1 MNPFKENRTLKFL
14 GSVQLALPMLLILA
28 ALLASGTI
36 TESIYSTAVAKRFV
50 YGTWWFGG
58 FLVLLAVNLM
68 CSAFS
73 RFPWKKHQ
81 TGFVITHLG
90 IIMILAGSLV
100 TQKWGLDGQIPLN
113 EGEEGHI
120 FQEDKPVLYYQVE
133 DGAVGKIPAYF
144 PLRQPN
150 PDHPLLVDL
159 PEGGLLMVDQFY
171 LNAQKEVAGRPV
183 APGEKGY
190 PAVHLDLQSS
200 FVNENQWLF
209 LGHPDYGHLD
219 LGPASVFFEK
229 ESDWKKRLAKGAKD
243 VAGNALAVLETPDG
257 GLEYQTR
264 FRGEFQ
270 PAQRMAV
277 GQSYSTGW
285 MDMQFKVEERMPAAL
300 PEETYVPQPLPHQ
313 QDPQSALHY
322 EVIHYPDKK
331 DGWLG
336 FESQASFPFNGK
348 TFSLA
353 YGPRQVELPFS
364 LRLVKFTIGFD
375 PGTEKPAAYSSKVF
389 YIDPQ
394 KGTEVP
400 ATISM
405 NEPLHYRGYTVYQ
418 ASFEAEP
425 NGKYISV
432 FSVGRDPGIWLKYS
446 GAIVLVLGIIFMFWF
461 KNPAWNKR
469 EANA

>member
-1 MNPFKENRTLKFL
+1 
-14 GSVQLALPMLLILA
+14 MLLILA

-58 FLVLLAVNLM
+58 FLVLLAVNLL
-68 CSAFS
+68 CSALS

-100 TQKWGLDGQIPLN
+100 TQKWGVDGQIPLN

-133 DGAVGKIPAYF
+133 DGAVGKIPASF

-150 PDHPLLVDL
+150 PDHPLLVNL

-171 LNAQKEVAGRPV
+171 LNAQKEVTGRP
-183 APGEKGY
+183 AAQGEKSY

-200 FVNENQWLF
+200 FVHENQWLF

-229 ESDWKKRLAKGAKD
+229 ESDWKKRLAKGARD
-243 VAGNALAVLETPDG
+243 VAGNALAVLQASDG
-257 GLEYQTR
+257 GLKYQTR

-270 PAQRMAV
+270 PAQRLDV
-277 GQSYSTGW
+277 GQNYSTGW
-285 MDMQFKVEERMPAAL
+285 MDLQFKVEERMPAAL
-300 PEETYVPQPLPHQ
+300 PEETYQPQPLPHQ

-331 DGWLG
+331 TGWLG
-336 FESQASFPFNGK
+336 FESQASFPVNGK
-348 TFSLA
+348 TFTLA
-353 YGPRQVELPFS
+353 YGPRQMELPFS
-364 LRLVKFTIGFD
+364 LRLVKFTVGFD

-389 YIDPQ
+389 CIDPQ
-394 KGTEVP
+394 KGTEIP
-400 ATISM
+400 STISM

-425 NGKYISV
+425 GGKYISV

-446 GAIVLVLGIIFMFWF
+446 GAIVLVLGLIFMFWF

-469 EANA
+469 ESNA